1 MKQWFRYGVG
11 LCVAAVTAHAIGF
24 QPLGFQS
31 MGMGGAGVASASGS
45 MAAYYNPAL
54 LAVHDYTTEITLS
67 AGVGITDHNLADN
80 LDTLNRNDLTGTID
94 RIANH
99 APVSGSNTLNGD
111 AKRMEES
118 LNVLKKMAVEKS
130 GLVLT
135 PGAALGVQI
144 KNFALGIYMTSD
156 ATAEPV
162 IDPNHLELIVKY
174 NENALVGTLYAKYDP
189 ATDTYQVLDQDGAV
203 DDYEAHSLEYAL
215 DNGLTYLSLKGVSIT
230 EVPLSYGHA
239 FETAYGTFGV
249 GGSLKYMYGVTYATQ
264 VSLDTASGD
273 LSDSFKD
280 KEKLSSAFGV
290 DLGAFYTPNFLPK
303 LRLAVVGKNLNAP
316 EFDKVDG
323 SRYKVDP
330 MARAGIYYAG
340 WHHWLDVALD
350 VDLTSNK
357 TFLDGVDSQY
367 IGGGLN
373 IHPVSWFSL
382 RMGAMQNLADDTLGT
397 IVTAGLG
404 FGLKWFQLDL
414 SAMASTEK
422 GHFDGNEIP
431 RYTRL
436 NVALVSRW

>member
-1 MKQWFRYGVG
+1 MKHWIRSGFGI
-11 LCVAAVTAHAIGF
+11 CVAAVTAHAIGF

-67 AGVGITDHNLADN
+67 AGLGITEHNLADN

-94 RIANH
+94 RISEH
-99 APVSGSNTLNGD
+99 APFSKSNIASGD
-111 AKRMEES
+111 DKRMEES
-118 LNVLKKMAVEKS
+118 LNVIKKMAVEKS

-162 IDPNHLELIVKY
+162 IDPDHLELVVK
-174 NENALVGTLYAKYDP
+174 NENSNIYAKYNPED
-189 ATDTYQVLDQDGAV
+189 DTYETTDRDY
-203 DDYEAHSLEYAL
+203 YEAHSLEYAI

-239 FETAYGTFGV
+239 FETAYGTFGL
-249 GGSLKYMYGVTYATQ
+249 GGSLKYMHGVTYATN
-264 VSLDTASGD
+264 VSIDTASGD
-273 LSDSFKD
+273 ISDSFDD

-290 DLGAFYTPNFLPK
+290 DVGAFYTPNFLPK
-303 LRLAVVGKNLNAP
+303 LRVAVVGKNLNTP
-316 EFDKVDG
+316 EFDKRDG
-323 SRYKVDP
+323 TTYKVDP

-382 RMGAMQNLADDTLGT
+382 RMGAMQNLADSSLGT

-404 FGLKWFQLDL
+404 FGLKWLQVDV
-414 SAMASTEK
+414 SAMVSTEK

-431 RYTRL
+431 RYARINL
-436 NVALVSRW
+436 ALLSRW